1 MWDVLDKQARSV
13 EIPPLNNLQDVML
26 TCQQSQQS
34 PNDTKG

>member
-13 EIPPLNNLQDVML
+13 EIPPNLEDVML
-26 TCQQSQQS
+26 TCSQS